1 MEFQFHGPGGKK
13 QLRTRTGRLSVC
25 HIYAYNLLRVL
36 LASPSTNR
44 VFRVISAGLIM
55 RQEDVYQN

>member
-1 MEFQFHGPGGKK
+1 M
-13 QLRTRTGRLSVC
+13 SC
-25 HIYAYNLLRVL
+25 MYACNLLRVL

-44 VFRVISAGLIM
+44 VVRVISADLIM

>member
-1 MEFQFHGPGGKK
+1 MALVGRNSREHENWQFKCM
-13 QLRTRTGRLSVC
+13 SY
-25 HIYAYNLLRVL
+25 IYAYNLLRVL